1 MPAFVAPAYAAS
13 DLVTF
18 IHGLPHIGNADFTA
32 STSGDD
38 MMNYWVK
45 SVGVLAGAV
54 TALLLVCG
62 IGMWIFTC
70 CFCCKCCQ
78 RRCYCARCCCCKG
91 SMGKIFYA
99 VLLCLGV
106 GSLYMGWSSREA
118 AQTMLGNMSFAMTS
132 AGALLD
138 VIQTKLTLYGTQFG
152 DMSDE
157 VSNSACGTDEKSG
170 LTTALELIKDNMG
183 KVKLPISSKTVDP
196 MIKMLKKSD
205 TFPPDF
211 GKIMGDG
218 NEGLLSF
225 AFDGMLAMI
234 ALYIMLLAF
243 FACFANYRSKCSDKG
258 CGRCIKCI
266 YIFLVLVFGSI
277 MILINILLG
286 AGMMGT
292 AVAVGDMCAANPD
305 TQFANLFSPTG
316 LVKDPD
322 MAKVLYWTTCSGE
335 SPVSGLV
342 TAVTAS
348 ADAVT
353 NVDGTGFWDGV
364 TPGAGNCQ
372 DVTPMVKNYLSTT
385 AVAGTGKACD
395 SAACEAGACTFG
407 GDSLA
412 YCTSRQT
419 VEDFSQLFGCPEEN
433 LAIGGAGFSA
443 YANTATPPVKV
454 PAGGLNAVYRA
465 FVHDALCTDMVGVFF
480 YLWLA
485 LSASSFF
492 ILFAFCVLPCTS
504 RNGGAKKG
512 GDDAEEDDTKA

>member
-1 MPAFVAPAYAAS
+1 MPFVAPAYVAS

-118 AQTMLGNMSFAMTS
+118 AQTMLSNMSDAMTW

-138 VIQTKLTLYGTQFG
+138 VIQLKLTLYGTQFG
-152 DMSDE
+152 EMSGE
-157 VSNSACGTDEKSG
+157 VSGNAGCTAGEISA

-277 MILINILLG
+277 MILINISLG

-305 TQFANLFSPTG
+305 TQFADLFSPTG
-316 LVKDPD
+316 LVKDPE

-335 SPVSGLV
+335 SPVSALV

-353 NVDGTGFWDGV
+353 NVGGTGFWDDV
-364 TPGAGNCQ
+364 AGSGSTSSTCR
-372 DVTPMVKNYLSTT
+372 DATPMIGNYLKTN
-385 AVAGTGKACD
+385 AGDGKAC
-395 SAACEAGACTFG
+395 SSSGVAV
-407 GDSLA
+407 
-412 YCTSRQT
+412 YCASRQT

-512 GDDAEEDDTKA
+512 GDDAAEDDTKA